1 MKGAVASGH
10 PLTCQAACE
19 VLKRGGNAFDAVVA
33 AAFASTV
40 TEPTLTSL
48 AGGGFLLFHDQQR
61 GEAKLID
68 FFVNTPGI
76 GCDKMSVPNLIPA
89 NVRFRS
95 TEQIFHIGIGSVA
108 VPGTLM
114 GLVHCFKTLCTLD
127 IEDIIAP
134 ALRFLDKGVEVS
146 PLMSYLLKIL
156 RPILTYSDYGKEIYS
171 VSEGDR
177 IFNPLLRKFLGTRS
191 PDAWIDSFYRSDPFP
206 IEGERIKGNCLLTDE
221 DFRGYR
227 VIEREPLDIGYR
239 SYHML
244 TNPPPSFGGL
254 LLCLSL
260 SLLEHTN
267 LSALPPDER
276 EMLLAQLMETIRDL
290 RKGIP
295 ATGMADL
302 PFDQEKLRSCRL
314 EMEKLSK
321 CTNGISRNGTT
332 HISVIDDE
340 GNAAS
345 MTASNGSNSG
355 CFFGETGIMLNNM
368 MGEDDLHPDGFYSL
382 PPGKRVSSM
391 MSPSFIKRD
400 GDIFAVL
407 GSGGSKRIRTA
418 ILQAVVN
425 LIDLRLD
432 VSSAIEKSRIH
443 FDDKSILQ
451 VEPGF
456 DPDVIEKLA
465 GHYNLNLWTEKD
477 MYFGGVHTV
486 LQNLSGHGDSRRG
499 GFFMQV

>member
-19 VLKRGGNAFDAVVA
+19 VLKKGGNAFDAVVA

-48 AGGGFLLFHDQQR
+48 AGGGFLLSHVQKS
-61 GEAKLID
+61 GEDKVID
-68 FFVNTPGI
+68 FFVNTPGL
-76 GCDKMSVPNLIPA
+76 GCDRVFVPDLIPA
-89 NVRFRS
+89 NLRFRS

-114 GLVHCFKTLCTLD
+114 GLVHCFKTLCSLE

-134 ALRFLDKGVEVS
+134 ALRFLDEGVEVS
-146 PLMSYLLKIL
+146 ALMSYLLKIL
-156 RPILTYSDYGKEIYS
+156 RPILSYSDYGKEIYT
-171 VSEGDR
+171 VGEGGKL
-177 IFNPLLRKFLGTRS
+177 FNPLLREFLGSRS
-191 PDAWIDSFYRSDPFP
+191 PDGWIESFYRSDPFP
-206 IEGERIKGNCLLTDE
+206 VERETADRKCILTAE
-221 DFRGYR
+221 DFKAYG
-227 VIEREPLDIGYR
+227 VIERKPLDIHYR
-239 SYHML
+239 SYHIL

-260 SLLEHTN
+260 SLLEDRD
-267 LSALPPDER
+267 LSALSPSER
-276 EMLLAQLMETIRDL
+276 SVLLAQLMETMHEL
-290 RKGIP
+290 RKELPEDGLSS
-295 ATGMADL
+295 L
-302 PFDQEKLRSCRL
+302 PFDQKKLRSCRV
-314 EMEKLSK
+314 EIEKLSK
-321 CTNGISRNGTT
+321 CAHPISRNGTT
-332 HISVIDDE
+332 HISVIDAE

-345 MTASNGSNSG
+345 MTSSNGSNSG

-368 MGEDDLHPDGFYSL
+368 MGEDDLHPDGFYAS

-418 ILQAVVN
+418 LLQAIIN
-425 LIDLRLD
+425 LVDLGLD
-432 VSSAIEKSRIH
+432 VSSAVENPRIH
-443 FDDKSILQ
+443 LDDDSILQ

-456 DPDVIEKLA
+456 DSKVIDELA
-465 GHYNLNLWTEKD
+465 KWYRSNLWTEKD
-477 MYFGGVHTV
+477 MYFGGVHTA
-486 LQNLSGHGDSRRG
+486 LHNLSGHGDSRRG
-499 GFFMQV
+499 GYFMKA